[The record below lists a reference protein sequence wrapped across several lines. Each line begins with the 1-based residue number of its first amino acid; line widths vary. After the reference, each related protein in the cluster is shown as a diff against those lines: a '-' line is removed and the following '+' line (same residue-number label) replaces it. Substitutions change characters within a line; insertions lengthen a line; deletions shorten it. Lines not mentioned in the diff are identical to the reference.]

1 MNAIGIV
8 ELNSIARGFVAADAM
23 LKAASVGLHASKPVC
38 PGKYAVMVY
47 GKVAEVQASVQ
58 AGTDAG
64 GEFVVDHLVIAR
76 VHKDVWPAIVGTLAP
91 PEMGALG
98 VIETYS
104 IASTVIAAD
113 AAVKAAA
120 VDLIEVRLALGLA
133 GKAFTTLTG
142 EVGAVRA
149 AVEAGA
155 QAASANGMLVEKAVI
170 PAPAK
175 GLAVLSL

>member
-1 MNAIGIV
+1 MKAIGIV

-23 LKAASVGLHASKPVC
+23 LKTAPVGLHAAKPVC
-38 PGKYAVMVY
+38 PGKYVIMVH
-47 GKVAEVQASVQ
+47 GSVAEVQAAVQ
-58 AGTDAG
+58 AGVDAG
-64 GEFVVDHLVIAR
+64 AEFVVDHLVIAR
-76 VHKDVWPAIVGTLAP
+76 VHDDVWPAITGTLMP
-91 PEMGALG
+91 PPTDALG

-104 IASTVIAAD
+104 IASTVMAAD

-120 VDLIEVRLALGLA
+120 VELLEVRLALGLA

-155 QAASANGMLVEKAVI
+155 QAAAAGGMLVETAVI
-170 PAPAK
+170 PAPARD
-175 GLAVLSL
+175 LTLLSL